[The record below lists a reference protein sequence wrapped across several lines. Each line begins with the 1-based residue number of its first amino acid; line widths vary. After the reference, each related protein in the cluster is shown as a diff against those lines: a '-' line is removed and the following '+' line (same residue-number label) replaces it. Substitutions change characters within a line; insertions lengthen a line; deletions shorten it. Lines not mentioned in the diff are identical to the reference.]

1 MIMISM
7 GLCKKDVTLLLM
19 HWSYVVLA
27 PTHWWY
33 IIVADTDADADV
45 DVAAAG
51 DGDCDCDSDIVIMTL
66 LLQVYSIAPITKR
79 PRRTRQQF
87 SAFSTAIKW
96 FSSPQYWW
104 LWMLQVTGVS
114 LRNKCRTAD
123 PDQQNWGRSGNLS
136 SFAIYK
142 FGEKLCY
149 LILKTVLEGIL
160 MA

>member
-7 GLCKKDVTLLLM
+7 GLCKKDVTVLLM

-33 IIVADTDADADV
+33 NIFTDADV

-51 DGDCDCDSDIVIMTL
+51 DGDRDCDSDIVIMTL
-66 LLQVYSIAPITKR
+66 LLQDYSIAPITKR
-79 PRRTRQQF
+79 PRRTRQQS

-96 FSSPQYWW
+96 FSSPQYRW

-123 PDQQNWGRSGNLS
+123 PDQQNWCRSGNLS